1 MKTVKLLLTIL
12 ALSLLLSGCRKREA
26 QPQNGGRGA
35 ETQAQ
40 TQAKADIGQKAPA
53 FTLQSCDGNTVS
65 LSDYAGKVLVIEWF
79 NYDCPFSRYS
89 YETAHALKD
98 LKAKYADKG
107 VAVLSINSTASAKPE
122 KTKQIAQAHNLDY
135 PILDDRPGLV
145 GRAYGALTTPHI
157 FIIDQQGNI
166 AYNGALDNAPLGK
179 PDSGQLINYTEN
191 ALQQLLAGEQISTP
205 KTKPYGCSV
214 KYAQ

>member
-1 MKTVKLLLTIL
+1 MKTAKLLLIVL
-12 ALSLLLSGCRKREA
+12 ALSLLLSGCRKQQP
-26 QPQNGGRGA
+26 QPQNGGTGA
-35 ETQAQ
+35 ETQA
-40 TQAKADIGQKAPA
+40 KAAVGQKAPP
-53 FTLQSCDGNTVS
+53 FTLTNYDGNDVS

-107 VAVLSINSTASAKPE
+107 VVFLSINSTASADPE
-122 KTKQIAQAHNLDY
+122 KAKQVAQTHNLDY
-135 PILDDRPGLV
+135 PILDDRSGHV

-179 PDSGQLINYTEN
+179 PDSAEKINYADQ
-191 ALQQLLAGEQISTP
+191 ALQQLLAGQEISTP